1 MATVEELPI
10 VELETAPPQET
21 CANYF
26 HVSLGVNDLE
36 RSVRFYEM
44 LFARPPQLRRGK
56 YARFEL
62 DKPNLTLVISSGARP
77 PGGNLNHVG
86 LRMGTSA
93 ELVEVQRRLEEAGIA
108 TQSQEGVECC
118 YAKQTKFWATD
129 PDGVLWELYI
139 LENDIDHSG
148 FDDPPNR
155 KAVVLD
161 PKTWIHRLTDTLP
174 ERIPFDSGELDEIRF
189 EGTFNIPLNDSQK
202 QSLLAEANRVL
213 KPGGKVLIHGLI
225 GDRRFDGDPKLPG
238 LASMVKYIPAE
249 DDLVCELKAAGFDDL
264 FYEKLG
270 DVNCIGLAGIDL
282 RSCLISAKRSA
293 EPATTAIRK
302 VLYRGPLES
311 VTDDQ
316 GACYR
321 RGVLTAVNES
331 RYAALKEGPAA
342 DFFVF
347 C

>member
-1 MATVEELPI
+1 MATVEDLPL
-10 VELETAPPQET
+10 VELETAPPVESG
-21 CANYF
+21 ANSF
-26 HVSLGVNDLE
+26 HVSLGVADLE

-62 DKPNLTLVISSGARP
+62 DKPSLTLVISAGARP

-86 LRMGTSA
+86 LRMATSA

-155 KAVVLD
+155 KTVIVD
-161 PKTWIHRLTDTLP
+161 PKTWLHRLTDALP
-174 ERIPFDSGELDEIRF
+174 EKIPASSGELDEVRF
-189 EGTFNIPLNDSQK
+189 EGTFNIPLTPSQK

-249 DDLVCELKAAGFDDL
+249 DDLTRDLQAAGFEDL

-270 DVNCIGLAGIDL
+270 DVNCIGLEGIDL
-282 RSCLISAKRSA
+282 RSGLISARRPPHG
-293 EPATTAIRK
+293 ETGATRK
-302 VLYRGPLES
+302 VLYRGPLDS
-311 VTDDQ
+311 VTDDH
-316 GACYR
+316 GARYD
-321 RGVLTAVNES
+321 RGVLKAVDEG
-331 RYAALKEGPAA
+331 RYTALKDGPAA
-342 DFFVF
+342 DSFVF